1 MKVLVTGTT
10 GFIGSNLS
18 RRLLELGYEVHSFKR
33 SSSDIWRLVDVK
45 KNIVEHVVDLRDADT
60 VGRVVGKI
68 LPQVVYHC
76 ATYGGFAGQNDTTAI
91 LESNFLGT
99 VNLLKACERVGFDYF
114 VNTGSSSEYGIKSH
128 PMDEGDILEP
138 NGDYGVSK
146 AAATLFCQSEG
157 RDKQLP
163 IATLR
168 LFSPFGPWDDP
179 KRLIPYVIKS
189 FLRNE
194 SPQLTTPASVRDFI
208 FIDDVLDAYT
218 AVVKQP
224 FFGEVFNIGSGA
236 QHSIGD
242 VVTILKDLIHTGT
255 KPVWGTA
262 DKQRQE
268 PALWIAK
275 NEKAHTKMKWTPSTS
290 LKSGLE
296 QTAVWLKNNL
306 NLYP

>member
-33 SSSDIWRLVDVK
+33 SSSDIWRLVDVR
-45 KNIVEHVVDLRDADT
+45 KNIIEHVVDLRDADA
-60 VGRVVGKI
+60 VGRNVEKI
-68 LPQVVYHC
+68 RPQVVYHC
-76 ATYGGFAGQNDTTAI
+76 ATYGGFADQKDTTAI

-128 PMDEGDILEP
+128 PMDEGDTLEP

-157 RDKQLP
+157 RGKQLP

-168 LFSPFGPWDDP
+168 LFSPFGSWDDP
-179 KRLIPYVIKS
+179 KRLIPYIIKS

-194 SPQLTTPASVRDFI
+194 TPQLTSPASVRDFI
-208 FIDDVLDAYT
+208 FIDDILDAYL

-224 FFGEVFNIGSGA
+224 FFGEVFNIGSGT
-236 QHSIGD
+236 QHSIGE
-242 VVTILKDLIHTGT
+242 VVTLVKGLFQTGIE
-255 KPVWGTA
+255 PAWGTV

-268 PALWIAK
+268 PGLWVAK

-296 QTAVWLKNNL
+296 QTVAWIKNNL